1 MNFFAISIPLL
12 IGGGILIWMTQKTLR
27 LSRLDQLQH
36 ISELAKMHKE
46 ICEKVSLMD
55 NKYIE
60 LKELANKIGN
70 NTLVYESDK
79 LLEEN
84 AQLKRKLMSFEAVAI
99 GPSLKPSSS
108 LKKRS

>member
-1 MNFFAISIPLL
+1 MNFFDISIPLL
-12 IGGGILIWMTQKTLR
+12 IGGGILIFMTQRTLR

-55 NKYIE
+55 TKYIE
-60 LKELANKIGN
+60 LKVLADKIGN
-70 NTLVYESDK
+70 DKLVDESDK

-84 AQLKRKLMSFEAVAI
+84 KQIKRELIEFETATIIPLLKPA
-99 GPSLKPSSS
+99 PSLK
-108 LKKRS
+108 KEG